1 MLQTRYV
8 DIYTKALPI
17 FLLFSDVVSL
27 HKQPHTLASPR
38 PVRTAGRVYSIQ
50 GAWYL
55 IKYLVDASRTR
66 AAFFCELSIGKRCSL
81 HRRFFFFFCIF
92 CNTFLAHLLQYIRTA
107 VVAPF
112 KHVAFI
118 PAGGRCFCTVLGY
131 LLRSFVSYNMLILFF
146 TPACN
151 CPTLIPSRF
160 APRGCRQLLSYFQA
174 TSKG

>member
-1 MLQTRYV
+1 MRAGL
-8 DIYTKALPI
+8 APP
-17 FLLFSDVVSL
+17 FSVNYQSESAAHCTVV
-27 HKQPHTLASPR
+27 
-38 PVRTAGRVYSIQ
+38 
-50 GAWYL
+50 
-55 IKYLVDASRTR
+55 
-66 AAFFCELSIGKRCSL
+66 F
-81 HRRFFFFFCIF
+81 FFFFFCIF

-118 PAGGRCFCTVLGY
+118 PAGGHCFCTVLGY

-174 TSKG
+174 TSKGWPFWNVSRSTDVIDLRGLSNRVVYYSLLQSNRL